1 MDDEQRS
8 RLLAL
13 GSLNLTAETSRW
25 MHAARTWTEAW
36 YGVLHDSEQDFGDAR
51 RRQKGLV
58 VERLGC
64 ETTLAEQLKER
75 IANGIPSIGEQ
86 CSAMGYVLAH
96 TMKKVKVRNG
106 MQAHQDQTASTDP
119 RTKQPCTYL
128 APEHAIDTTALSTTC
143 SHPHRATARSTSGP
157 RTESI
162 TSSAPRQ

>member
-1 MDDEQRS
+1 MDDKQRS
-8 RLLAL
+8 RLLVL

-25 MHAARTWTEAW
+25 VHAARTWAEAW
-36 YGVLHDSEQDFGDAR
+36 YGVLHDSEQDFGDGGNAR
-51 RRQKGLV
+51 KAWW

-64 ETTLAEQLKER
+64 ETTLAEQLRAR

-86 CSAMGYVLAH
+86 CSAMGHVLAH

-119 RTKQPCTYL
+119 RTRQPCTYL
-128 APEHAIDTTALSTTC
+128 APEHAIDTTGPSTTC
-143 SHPHRATARSTSGP
+143 SHPHRATATSTPGP

>member
-86 CSAMGYVLAH
+86 CSAMG
-96 TMKKVKVRNG
+96 
-106 MQAHQDQTASTDP
+106 
-119 RTKQPCTYL
+119 
-128 APEHAIDTTALSTTC
+128 
-143 SHPHRATARSTSGP
+143 HPHRATARSTSGP